1 MKPFRFQ
8 HFSIQQSKNV
18 FRVGTDGV
26 LLGALCSLS
35 SPKNILEAGTGSGL
49 ISLMLAQRESSAKIL
64 AIDINSEAIE
74 LAGINFKNSPFS
86 DRLKIKFQDFKDFE
100 SDEKFDLIV
109 CNPPFFEENNSAK
122 DILAR
127 QQVELN
133 FENLIEKS
141 SQFLSSDGVFSV
153 IIPSFSTDE
162 FVDLAMECQLNL
174 VRKVNVFGIE
184 GGSLKRNILE
194 FSFASK
200 DVEVLDFTIEKSPR
214 NYSEQYLQLT
224 KDFHVFAK

>member
-1 MKPFRFQ
+1 LFAV
-8 HFSIQQSKNV
+8 FSQKHSRSRNRKWFNFSNV
-18 FRVGTDGV
+18 
-26 LLGALCSLS
+26 GA
-35 SPKNILEAGTGSGL
+35 KK
-49 ISLMLAQRESSAKIL
+49 SSAKIL

-86 DRLKIKFQDFKDFE
+86 DRLKIKFQDFKNFE

-109 CNPPFFEENNSAK
+109 CNPPFFEENNSDK

-153 IIPSFSTDE
+153 IIPSFSADE
-162 FVDLAMECQLNL
+162 FVDLAMEYQLNL
-174 VRKVNVFGIE
+174 VRKSIFLA
-184 GGSLKRNILE
+184 LKAESEKKYFRI
-194 FSFASK
+194 FSRSK
-200 DVEVLDFTIEKSPR
+200 D
-214 NYSEQYLQLT
+214 
-224 KDFHVFAK
+224 

>member
-8 HFSIQQSKNV
+8 QFSIQQSKNV

-35 SPKNILEAGTGSGL
+35 SPKNILEVGTGSGL

-74 LAGINFKNSPFS
+74 LAGINFRNSPFS
-86 DRLKIKFQDFKDFE
+86 DRLKTKFQDFKNFE

-141 SQFLSSDGVFSV
+141 SQFLF
-153 IIPSFSTDE
+153 
-162 FVDLAMECQLNL
+162 
-174 VRKVNVFGIE
+174 
-184 GGSLKRNILE
+184 
-194 FSFASK
+194 
-200 DVEVLDFTIEKSPR
+200 
-214 NYSEQYLQLT
+214 
-224 KDFHVFAK
+224 

>member
-8 HFSIQQSKNV
+8 QFSVQQSKNV

-35 SPKNILEAGTGSGL
+35 SPKNILEVGTGSGL

-86 DRLKIKFQDFKDFE
+86 DRLEIKFQDFKNFE

-109 CNPPFFEENNSAK
+109 CNPPFSKKIIRLKIFWLVNK
-122 DILAR
+122 L
-127 QQVELN
+127 
-133 FENLIEKS
+133 NLI
-141 SQFLSSDGVFSV
+141 
-153 IIPSFSTDE
+153 
-162 FVDLAMECQLNL
+162 
-174 VRKVNVFGIE
+174 
-184 GGSLKRNILE
+184 LKI
-194 FSFASK
+194 
-200 DVEVLDFTIEKSPR
+200 
-214 NYSEQYLQLT
+214 
-224 KDFHVFAK
+224 